1 MATLRGR
8 TRTDSLVVTEIVENL
23 GVLPMSVSDLKESRR
38 KLKEMNYRDA
48 KTRADQKELNEL
60 ESSFYDLELSSE
72 ETEFVEMAS
81 EEEMKSLQEILNV
94 IREYIGKVQSKEIL
108 FRKDAMKTMIE
119 KATRIV
125 DGVQKRLEM

>member
-81 EEEMKSLQEILNV
+81 EEEMKSLQETLNV

>member
-81 EEEMKSLQEILNV
+81 EEEMKSLQEIMNV

-108 FRKDAMKTMIE
+108 FRKDAMTTMIE